1 MFRFKRDA
9 IESTDIV
16 LLFFVVLDFAVLW
29 FDCSNIMNRI
39 LCSTYFVD
47 QR

>member
-16 LLFFVVLDFAVLW
+16 LLLDFAVLW